1 MSRFTSCCSQKAKN
15 DPAVTQ
21 ELEQLRGRLEQQGQ
35 QVMELEERLDF
46 AERMLSQRRDAAA
59 LPEGGK

>member
-1 MSRFTSCCSQKAKN
+1 MSRFTSCCRQKAKN